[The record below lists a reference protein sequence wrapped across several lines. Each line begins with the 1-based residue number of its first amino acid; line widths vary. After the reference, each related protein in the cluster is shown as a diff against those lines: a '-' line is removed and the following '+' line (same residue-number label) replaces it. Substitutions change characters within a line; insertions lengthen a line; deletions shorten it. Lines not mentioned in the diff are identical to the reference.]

1 VDDSRVT
8 SHESRV
14 QSQDSPFGSIH
25 DSRLQT
31 RDLVTMPIFT
41 TQHENGIALVTF
53 DLAGESVNKLSSA
66 ARLEL
71 EALLNQLRDDGGT
84 RAIVLISGK
93 ADNFIAGAD
102 IEEFTALTTQAQAE
116 RLSFEGQETVSRVE
130 TFHKP
135 IVAAINGACL
145 GGGLEL
151 ALACHYRIATDHPK
165 TQLGLP
171 EVQLGLIPGAGGC
184 QRLPRLIGAR
194 AALDMILT
202 GRTERAA
209 KALRLGLVDE
219 VVPPSILRQTAIA
232 AADRLVREG
241 LPKRTATGGLPG
253 LVLDRTS
260 AGRRLVYRESRKQIL
275 KKNGGH
281 YPAPFAALEAVRV
294 GLEQGVAAGL
304 AEEHRA
310 FGQLAVG
317 DVSRRLV
324 QIFFATT
331 ALKKDDGVP
340 PGKATPRQIRRLGVV
355 GSGFMGA
362 GIAGTA
368 VLNVEIDTRLK
379 DADLDR
385 VGKGLRAADALLTE
399 RLKRRRIS
407 RSQYDRLS
415 GLLSGSVD
423 FSGFSRADLV
433 IEAVFEDL
441 DTKRR
446 VLAEVEE
453 HVRPDT
459 IFATNTS
466 TIPIRQIAARARRP
480 ERVLGMHFFS
490 PVEKMP
496 LLEVIPTLASAPDM
510 VVTAVRFGR
519 RMGKTV
525 IVVADRPGF
534 WVNRI
539 LSPYLNEAG
548 HLLQEGVP
556 IGLIDRVMTS
566 FGFPVG
572 PVALLDEVG
581 LDVAEKAGGV
591 MHEAFGERMKPA
603 GALGRLIGGSRL
615 GRKNGRGFYQYKEGH
630 KAGPDNGVYALL
642 NVRPVDADPELVQ
655 RRLVYSM
662 LNEAALASAEDV
674 VRSPRDGDIGAIFG
688 IGFPAFRG
696 GPLRMIDD
704 LSAAGVVETLY
715 QLQEQFGERFRPAAS
730 LLEMAR
736 GSRRYY
742 PA

>member
-1 VDDSRVT
+1 
-8 SHESRV
+8 
-14 QSQDSPFGSIH
+14 
-25 DSRLQT
+25 
-31 RDLVTMPIFT
+31 MPIFT
-41 TQHENGIALVTF
+41 TQNENTIALVTF
-53 DLAGESVNKLSSA
+53 DLPGEPVNKLTSA

-71 EALLNQLRDDGGT
+71 EAVLNRLRDDAAV
-84 RAIVLISGK
+84 RAVVLISGK
-93 ADNFIAGAD
+93 PDNFIAGAD

-165 TQLGLP
+165 TQVGLP

-194 AALDMILT
+194 AALDLILT
-202 GRTERAA
+202 GRPERAS

-219 VVPPSILRQTAIA
+219 VVPRSILRQVAVA
-232 AADRLVREG
+232 AAERLSRDGV
-241 LPKRTATGGLPG
+241 PKRSGGSG
-253 LVLDRTS
+253 LSAMVLDRTS

-275 KKNGGH
+275 KKTGGH

-310 FGQLAVG
+310 FGELAVG
-317 DVSRRLV
+317 DVSRKLV

-340 PGKATPRQIRRLGVV
+340 AGKATPRQIRRLGIV
-355 GSGFMGA
+355 GSGFMGS

-385 VGKGLRAADALLTE
+385 VGKGVKAANALLAE
-399 RLKRRRIS
+399 RLERRRIT
-407 RSQYDRLS
+407 RPQYDRLS
-415 GLLSGSVD
+415 GLLSGSVNY
-423 FSGFSRADLV
+423 SGFSRADLV

-453 HVRPDT
+453 QVRPDT

-466 TIPIRQIAARARRP
+466 TIPIRQIASEARRP
-480 ERVLGMHFFS
+480 ERILGMHFFS

-496 LLEVIPTLASAPDM
+496 LLEVIPTLATAADTI
-510 VVTAVRFGR
+510 VTAVRFGR

-525 IVVADRPGF
+525 IVVGDRPGF

-548 HLLQEGVP
+548 HLVQEGVP
-556 IGLIDRVMTS
+556 IGLIDRVMTA

-581 LDVAEKAGGV
+581 LDVAEKAGSV

-603 GALGRLIGGSRL
+603 GALGRMLGATRL
-615 GRKNGRGFYQYKEGH
+615 GRKNGRGFYKYKQGH
-630 KAGPDNGVYALL
+630 KAGVDRSVYPLL
-642 NVRPVDADPELVQ
+642 NVRAGDADAEMVE

-662 LNEAALASAEDV
+662 LNEAAMACAESV
-674 VRSPRDGDIGAIFG
+674 VRTPRDGDIGAIFG

-704 LSAAGVVETLY
+704 LGSGRVVETLY
-715 QLQEQFGERFRPAAS
+715 QLQEQFGERFRPAAT

-736 GSRRYY
+736 GARRYY

>member
-1 VDDSRVT
+1 
-8 SHESRV
+8 
-14 QSQDSPFGSIH
+14 
-25 DSRLQT
+25 
-31 RDLVTMPIFT
+31 MPGFT
-41 TQHENGIALVTF
+41 TQHENGIAVVTF
-53 DLAGESVNKLSSA
+53 DLPGEPVNKLTSA
-66 ARLEL
+66 VRVEL
-71 EALLNQLRDDGGT
+71 ESLLMDLRDDT
-84 RAIVLISGK
+84 EARAVVLISGK
-93 ADNFIAGAD
+93 PDNFIAGAD
-102 IEEFTALTTQAQAE
+102 IEEFTALTSQDAAE

-135 IVAAINGACL
+135 IVAAIHGACL

-194 AALDMILT
+194 AALDMILA
-202 GRTERAA
+202 GKSERAS

-219 VVPPSILRQTAIA
+219 VVPQSILRQVAVT
-232 AADRLVREG
+232 AADRLAREG
-241 LPKRTATGGLPG
+241 LPKRERPGGLAG
-253 LVLDRTS
+253 FVLDRTP
-260 AGRRLVYRESRKQIL
+260 AGRSLVYRGARKQIL
-275 KKNGGH
+275 KKTGGQ
-281 YPAPFAALEAVRV
+281 YPAPLAALEAVRV
-294 GLEQGVAAGL
+294 GLEQGITAGL

-310 FGQLAVG
+310 FGELAVG
-317 DVSRRLV
+317 DVSRNLV

-340 PGKATPRQIRRLGVV
+340 PGTAVPRQIRRLGIV

-368 VLNVEIDTRLK
+368 VLNVEVDTRLK
-379 DADLDR
+379 DADLAR
-385 VGKGLRAADALLTE
+385 VGKGLKTATALLAE
-399 RLKRRRIS
+399 RLERRRLT
-407 RSQYDRLS
+407 RPQYERLS
-415 GLLSGSVD
+415 ALLSGSAD
-423 FSGFSRADLV
+423 YSGFKRADLV

-446 VLAEVEE
+446 VLAEVEAQ
-453 HVRPDT
+453 VRPET

-466 TIPIRQIAARARRP
+466 TIPIRHIATGARRP
-480 ERVLGMHFFS
+480 ERILGMHFFS
-490 PVEKMP
+490 PVERMP
-496 LLEVIPTLASAPDM
+496 LLEVIPTTATSPDTI
-510 VVTAVRFGR
+510 VTAVRFGR

-556 IGLIDRVMTS
+556 IELIDRTMTA

-581 LDVAEKAGGV
+581 LDVADKAGGV

-603 GALGRLIGGSRL
+603 GALSRMLGATRL
-615 GRKNGRGFYQYKEGH
+615 GRKNGRGFYRYHEGH
-630 KAGPDNGVYALL
+630 KAGVDKSVYPLLGVH
-642 NVRPVDADPELVQ
+642 PVEAHEDLVQ

-662 LNEAALASAEDV
+662 LNEAAMACSEGV
-674 VRSPRDGDIGAIFG
+674 VRSPRDADIGAIFG

-704 LSAAGVVETLY
+704 LTPSRVVETLY

-730 LLEMAR
+730 LLEL
-736 GSRRYY
+736 SRKSGRYY

>member
-1 VDDSRVT
+1 MSA
-8 SHESRV
+8 
-14 QSQDSPFGSIH
+14 
-25 DSRLQT
+25 
-31 RDLVTMPIFT
+31 FT
-41 TQHENGIALVTF
+41 TENENGVAVVTF
-53 DLAGESVNKLSSA
+53 DLPGEPVNKLSAA
-66 ARLEL
+66 ARVEL
-71 EALLNQLRDDGGT
+71 EALLIGLRDDPSA
-84 RAIVLISGK
+84 RAVVLISGK
-93 ADNFIAGAD
+93 PDNFIAGAD
-102 IEEFTALTTQAQAE
+102 IEEFTALTSQDAAE

-130 TFHKP
+130 TFQKP
-135 IVAAINGACL
+135 IVAAIHGACL

-202 GRTERAA
+202 GRSERAS

-219 VVPPSILRQTAIA
+219 VVPRSILRQVAVA
-232 AADRLVREG
+232 AAERLAREG
-241 LPKRTATGGLPG
+241 LPKRGSNSGIAGF
-253 LVLDRTS
+253 VLERTP
-260 AGRRLVYRESRKQIL
+260 AGRQLVYRAARKQLL
-275 KKNGGH
+275 KKTGGH
-281 YPAPFAALEAVRV
+281 YPAPLAALEAVRV
-294 GLEQGVAAGL
+294 GLEQGITAGL

-310 FGQLAVG
+310 FGELAVG
-317 DVSRRLV
+317 DVSRKLV

-340 PGKATPRQIRRLGVV
+340 PGSAAPRQIRRLGIV
-355 GSGFMGA
+355 GSGFMGS

-368 VLNVEIDTRLK
+368 VLNVEVDTRLK
-379 DADLDR
+379 DADLTR
-385 VGKGLRAADALLTE
+385 VGKGLKAATGLLAE
-399 RLKRRRIS
+399 RLERRRLT
-407 RSQYDRLS
+407 RQQYDRLS
-415 GLLSGSVD
+415 ALLSGSAD
-423 FSGFSRADLV
+423 YSGFNRADLV

-446 VLAEVEE
+446 VLAEVEAE
-453 HVRPDT
+453 VRPDA

-466 TIPIRQIAARARRP
+466 TIPIRHIAAHARRP
-480 ERVLGMHFFS
+480 ERILGMHFFS
-490 PVEKMP
+490 PVERMP
-496 LLEVIPTLASAPDM
+496 LLEVIPTAATSPDTI
-510 VVTAVRFGR
+510 VTAVRFGR

-556 IGLIDRVMTS
+556 IELLDRTMTS

-572 PVALLDEVG
+572 PVALLDEIG
-581 LDVAEKAGGV
+581 LDVAEKAGNV

-603 GALGRLIGGSRL
+603 GALGRMLGATRL
-615 GRKNGRGFYQYKEGH
+615 GRKNGRGFYRYKEGH
-630 KAGPDNGVYALL
+630 KVGVDTSVYPLL
-642 NVRPVDADPELVQ
+642 GVRPSDVHEDLLH

-662 LNEAALASAEDV
+662 LNEAAMACAENV

-704 LSAAGVVETLY
+704 LGPTRVVETLY

-730 LLEMAR
+730 LLEM
-736 GSRRYY
+736 SRRLGRYY

>member
-1 VDDSRVT
+1 MSA
-8 SHESRV
+8 
-14 QSQDSPFGSIH
+14 
-25 DSRLQT
+25 
-31 RDLVTMPIFT
+31 FT
-41 TQHENGIALVTF
+41 TGNENGVAVITF
-53 DLAGESVNKLSSA
+53 DLPGEPVNKLTA
-66 ARLEL
+66 AVRVEL
-71 EALLNQLRDDGGT
+71 EALLIGLRDDPAT
-84 RAIVLISGK
+84 RAVVLISGK
-93 ADNFIAGAD
+93 PDNFIAGAD
-102 IEEFTALTTQAQAE
+102 IEEFTALTSQDAAE

-135 IVAAINGACL
+135 IVAAVHGACL

-202 GRTERAA
+202 GKSERAS

-219 VVPPSILRQTAIA
+219 VVPPSILRRVAVS
-232 AADRLVREG
+232 AADRLARDG
-241 LPKRTATGGLPG
+241 LPKRTGKGGVPG
-253 LVLDRTS
+253 LLLDRTA
-260 AGRRLVYRESRKQIL
+260 AGRRLVYRAARKQVL
-275 KKNGGH
+275 KRTGGH
-281 YPAPFAALEAVRV
+281 YPAPLAALETIRV
-294 GLEQGVAAGL
+294 GLEQGVTAGL

-310 FGQLAVG
+310 FGELAVG
-317 DVSRRLV
+317 DVSRKLV

-340 PGKATPRQIRRLGVV
+340 PGSATPRQIRRLGII

-368 VLNVEIDTRLK
+368 VLNVEVDTRLK
-379 DADLDR
+379 DADLTR
-385 VGKGLRAADALLTE
+385 VGKGLKSASRLLAE
-399 RLKRRRIS
+399 RLEKRRLTRA
-407 RSQYDRLS
+407 QYERLS
-415 GLLSGSVD
+415 ALLSGSAD
-423 FSGFSRADLV
+423 YSGFQRADLV

-441 DTKRR
+441 NVKRK
-446 VLAEVEE
+446 VLAEVESV
-453 HVRPDT
+453 VRPDA

-466 TIPIRQIAARARRP
+466 TIPIRQIAEEARRP

-490 PVEKMP
+490 PVERMP
-496 LLEVIPTLASAPDM
+496 LLEVIPTAATAPATL
-510 VVTAVRFGR
+510 VTAVRFGR

-525 IVVADRPGF
+525 IVVADSPGF

-548 HLLQEGVP
+548 HLVQEGVP
-556 IGLIDRVMTS
+556 IELIDRTMTS

-581 LDVAEKAGGV
+581 LDVAEKAGNV
-591 MHEAFGERMKPA
+591 MHAAFGERMKPG
-603 GALGRLIGGSRL
+603 GALGRMLGATRL
-615 GRKNGRGFYQYKEGH
+615 GRKNGQGFYRYRQGH
-630 KAGPDNGVYALL
+630 KAGVDKSVYPLL
-642 NVRPVDADPELVQ
+642 GVRPVEGHPDLVQ
-655 RRLVYSM
+655 RRLIYAM
-662 LNEAALASAEDV
+662 LNEAAMACAENV
-674 VRSPRDGDIGAIFG
+674 VRSPRDADIGAIFG

-704 LSAAGVVETLY
+704 VGAGRVVETLY

-730 LLEMAR
+730 LLEM
-736 GSRRYY
+736 SRRSGRYY

>member
-1 VDDSRVT
+1 MSA
-8 SHESRV
+8 
-14 QSQDSPFGSIH
+14 
-25 DSRLQT
+25 
-31 RDLVTMPIFT
+31 FT
-41 TQHENGIALVTF
+41 TTNENGIAVITF
-53 DLAGESVNKLSSA
+53 DLPGEPVNKLTA
-66 ARLEL
+66 AVRVEL
-71 EALLNQLRDDGGT
+71 EALLIGFRDDPST

-93 ADNFIAGAD
+93 PDNFIAGAD
-102 IEEFTALTTQAQAE
+102 IEEFTALTSQDAAE

-130 TFHKP
+130 TFQKP
-135 IVAAINGACL
+135 VVAAIHGACL

-202 GRTERAA
+202 GKSERAS

-219 VVPPSILRQTAIA
+219 VVPKSILREVAVA
-232 AADRLVREG
+232 AADRLVRQG
-241 LPKRTATGGLPG
+241 LPDRSRNSGMAGL
-253 LVLDRTS
+253 LLDRTS
-260 AGRRLVYRESRKQIL
+260 AGRRLVYRAARQHVL
-275 KKNGGH
+275 KRTAGH
-281 YPAPFAALEAVRV
+281 YPAPLAALEAVRV
-294 GLEQGVAAGL
+294 GLEQGVTAGL

-310 FGQLAVG
+310 FGELAVG
-317 DVSRRLV
+317 DVSRKLI
-324 QIFFATT
+324 QIFFATN

-340 PGKATPRQIRRLGVV
+340 PGTATPRQIRRLGIV
-355 GSGFMGA
+355 GSGFMGS

-368 VLNVEIDTRLK
+368 VLNVEVDTRLK
-379 DADLDR
+379 DSDLAR
-385 VGKGLRAADALLTE
+385 VGKGLKAATRLLTE
-399 RLKRRRIS
+399 RLEKRRLTRP
-407 RSQYDRLS
+407 QYERLTA
-415 GLLSGSVD
+415 LLSGSAD
-423 FSGFSRADLV
+423 YSGFQRADLV

-441 DTKRR
+441 ETKRR
-446 VLAEVEE
+446 VLAEVEALI
-453 HVRPDT
+453 RPEA

-466 TIPIRQIAARARRP
+466 TIPIQQIAENARRP

-490 PVEKMP
+490 PVERMP
-496 LLEVIPTLASAPDM
+496 LLEIIPTATTSPDT

-556 IGLIDRVMTS
+556 IELIDSTMTR

-581 LDVAEKAGGV
+581 LDVAEKAGNV

-603 GALGRLIGGSRL
+603 GALGRMLGATRL
-615 GRKNGRGFYQYKEGH
+615 GRKNGRGFYRYKEGH
-630 KAGPDNGVYALL
+630 KAGVDKSVYALL
-642 NVRPVDADPELVQ
+642 GVRHTDADPSLVQ
-655 RRLVYSM
+655 RRLVYAM
-662 LNEAALASAEDV
+662 LNEAAMACAENV
-674 VRSPRDGDIGAIFG
+674 VRSVRDADIGAIFG

-704 LSAAGVVETLY
+704 VGAGRVVETLY
-715 QLQEQFGERFRPAAS
+715 QLQEQYGERFRPAPS
-730 LLEMAR
+730 LLEM
-736 GSRRYY
+736 SRRSGRYY